1 MEEDLESRNHVS
13 IDKLIKAPSGNV
25 SPNRSNKVGIT
36 DEAEVK
42 KEK

>member
-13 IDKLIKAPSGNV
+13 IDKLIKAPSSNV
-25 SPNRSNKVGIT
+25 TPNKSNKVGIT
-36 DEAEVK
+36 DDAAVK